1 MVVVVVYMTARVF
14 MVRQRFVPP
23 TNRHRLDHK
32 KGETMGLDLN
42 LNKPLALVGIVLG
55 AIVTLLLLA
64 AFVGPLFDATQSITE
79 NFTEGDTGNEQANA
93 ILPIFAFIIPIAVI
107 VGIVG
112 LVLVAVSF
120 SRSD

>member
-1 MVVVVVYMTARVF
+1 
-14 MVRQRFVPP
+14 
-23 TNRHRLDHK
+23 
-32 KGETMGLDLN
+32 MGLDLN

-64 AFVGPLFDATQSITE
+64 AFVGPLFDATASITE
-79 NFTEGDTGNEQANA
+79 NFTEGTTGNAQADA